1 MPDLVDFK
9 SHCVDISLNILLKD
23 RTTEKNIIFATDAYD
38 SIEFTTSITKKL
50 ILQEGYVDIRPRV
63 SKSLEEQTQ
72 RTRRKAEVF
81 TPSWICNKM
90 NNHCD
95 AEWFGKE
102 NVFNIE
108 KEDSWISTTE
118 KFNFRKASLG
128 WIILILGDW
137 KLLVVRLL
145 ILYPDMILLQE
156 KKFLL
161 KIE

>member
-81 TPSWICNKM
+81 TL
-90 NNHCD
+90 
-95 AEWFGKE
+95 
-102 NVFNIE
+102 
-108 KEDSWISTTE
+108 
-118 KFNFRKASLG
+118 SL
-128 WIILILGDW
+128 IHI
-137 KLLVVRLL
+137 
-145 ILYPDMILLQE
+145 
-156 KKFLL
+156 
-161 KIE
+161 